1 MENVNFEFCYFIELI
16 VLGVQHVKV
25 EIKEKGFHVYFKTI
39 YIVNVILHSRSPL
52 KKVSSQSP
60 HELVQKF
67 SENSYNVKCVRR
79 TNTKGRK
86 ADVLH

>member
-1 MENVNFEFCYFIELI
+1 MKNVNFEFCYFIELI

-25 EIKEKGFHVYFKTI
+25 EFKEKVFHVYFKTI

-60 HELVQKF
+60 HEQDF

>member
-1 MENVNFEFCYFIELI
+1 MKNVNFEFCYFIELI

-25 EIKEKGFHVYFKTI
+25 EFKEKGFHVYFKTI

-60 HELVQKF
+60 HEQKF